1 MSSTK
6 LIRLS
11 GLAAIAGGIFI
22 LLARVFQVVLFA
34 SEPLSIQALSPYFVA
49 ALGIPGLLGSI
60 LLALGLV
67 GLYARQAERIGV
79 WGLSAFLVAYV
90 GLSLALGANWAY
102 AFASPYLGSTAPTL
116 LDADFADVAWGVF
129 GAGFLISYLLGAISW
144 LIMSVVTIIAG
155 ALPRWV
161 GVVML
166 CSMLLAA
173 VLPIGTLGVPAI
185 VLNILLA
192 LGPVVFGCA
201 LWAELGQG

>member
-1 MSSTK
+1 MSSAK

-11 GLAAIAGGIFI
+11 GLAAITGGIFI
-22 LLARVFQVVLFA
+22 LLARVLQVVLFA

-67 GLYARQAERIGV
+67 GLYARQAERIGA
-79 WGLSAFLVAYV
+79 WGLAAFLVAYV

-102 AFASPYLGSTAPTL
+102 AFASPYLGSTAPRL
-116 LDADFADVAWGVF
+116 LDANFADAAWGVF

-192 LGPVVFGCA
+192 LGPVVFGYA